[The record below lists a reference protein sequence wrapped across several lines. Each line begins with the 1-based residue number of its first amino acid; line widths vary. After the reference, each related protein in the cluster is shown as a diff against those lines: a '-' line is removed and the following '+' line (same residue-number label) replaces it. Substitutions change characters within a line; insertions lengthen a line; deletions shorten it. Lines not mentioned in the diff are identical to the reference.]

1 MSDEK
6 LIAALLS
13 APTIRDAAKAA
24 NVSEST
30 VYSKLREYGFRK
42 QLNEQRAL
50 ILEDVRTA
58 LQAHLTNAVRVMGAI
73 CADEKVPPQ
82 TRLNAAQGILK
93 SALKLAEVI
102 ELDTA
107 KTQSFADAFDEL
119 I

>member
-1 MSDEK
+1 MTDEK

-24 NVSEST
+24 GVSEST

-58 LQAHLTNAVRVMGAI
+58 LQAHLTNAVRVMGEILNDKKA
-73 CADEKVPPQ
+73 PPQ
-82 TRLNAAQGILK
+82 TRLNAAQGIIK
-93 SALKLAEVI
+93 SALKLAEAI
-102 ELDTA
+102 EHDTER
-107 KTQSFADAFDEL
+107 TQSFADAFNEL

>member
-1 MSDEK
+1 MTDEK

-24 NVSEST
+24 DVSESLM
-30 VYSKLREYGFRK
+30 YSRLKEYSFRK

-58 LQAHLTNAVRVMGAI
+58 LQAHLTNAVRVMGEI
-73 CADEKVPPQ
+73 CNDKKAPPQ
-82 TRLNAAQGILK
+82 TRLNAAQSILK